1 VKQSPSAAASTR
13 IALVSDSLYLG
24 GSSTFLCNF
33 AGELVR
39 RNIPTEVL
47 SLHNA
52 GPLAADFA
60 RLNIPVRSMG
70 DRPRIFEDRL
80 RSLLLRL
87 KDFRPTVVAATLS
100 PSSFEVLRYMP
111 AGVFRVGVGQSD
123 EPRVYNSLATYVRHM
138 DMLAV
143 VSPTMKRKAEA
154 LPEFTGV
161 PVCSLPYGVP
171 IPEAGRLPARKRD
184 RPLRI
189 LYLGRLYREQKRV
202 QLFPTILDQ
211 LRSSGIPF
219 HWTIAGDG
227 PERTWLEQA
236 MRNTGPEQTVSFTG
250 PIPYSDI
257 LPLLFAHDVFLLA
270 SDYEGLPLSLLEA
283 MGCGLVPVVSDLP
296 SSIGEV
302 VNETTGKLVAPD
314 NISGYAGSIVWLH
327 GHRAEMRQLSQ
338 NARER
343 VRREYSVA
351 AMTDRWLTAL
361 PQVPRSEISW
371 PKSTPIRPILSAR
384 NKWRFSPPMR
394 VVRRAFVRF
403 RR

>member
-1 VKQSPSAAASTR
+1 MKRIPSAAKSSR
-13 IALVSDSLYLG
+13 IALVSGSLYLG

-60 RLNIPVRSMG
+60 RLNVPVRSAG
-70 DRPRIFEDRL
+70 DHPSIFEDRL
-80 RSLLLRL
+80 RSILRWL
-87 KDFRPTVVAATLS
+87 KEFSPTVVAATLS

-111 AGVFRVGVGQSD
+111 TGIFRVAMGQSD
-123 EPRVYNSLATYVRHM
+123 EPQVYKALAAYARHM

-143 VSPTMKRKAEA
+143 VSQTMKHNAEA
-154 LPEFTGV
+154 LPDFASV

-171 IPEAGRLPARKRD
+171 VPEPERLPARDFD

-189 LYLGRLYREQKRV
+189 LYLGRLCREQKRV
-202 QLFPTILDQ
+202 QLFPGILDQ
-211 LRSSGIPF
+211 LRGSDIPF

-227 PERTWLEQA
+227 PEKTWLEKSMKNA
-236 MRNTGPEQTVSFTG
+236 GTEQTVSFTG
-250 PIPYSDI
+250 PIPYAEI

-296 SSIGEV
+296 SGIGEV
-302 VNETTGKLVAPD
+302 VNEATGKRVDPE
-314 NISGYAGSIVWLH
+314 NIPGYAAAILWLH
-327 GHRAEMRQLSQ
+327 RHRAEMQRLSQ

-343 VRREYSVA
+343 VRSEFSVS
-351 AMTDRWLTAL
+351 AMTDRWLAVL
-361 PQVPRSEISW
+361 P
-371 PKSTPIRPILSAR
+371 T
-384 NKWRFSPPMR
+384 
-394 VVRRAFVRF
+394 
-403 RR
+403 